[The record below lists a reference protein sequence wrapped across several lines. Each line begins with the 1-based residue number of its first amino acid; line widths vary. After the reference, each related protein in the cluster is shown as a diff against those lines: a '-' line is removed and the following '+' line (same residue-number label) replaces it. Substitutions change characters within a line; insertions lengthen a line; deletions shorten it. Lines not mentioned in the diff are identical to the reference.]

1 MEERVHQKNDAPFF
15 ESKLNFSILRLSKL
29 IFWENIEERKLYNM
43 GHFKEDIIINQLKD
57 PKTRRKAF
65 EIMVNQYS
73 EKLYWQIRRI
83 VNFHDDAD
91 DVLQNTF
98 LKAWTNIESFR
109 NDSKLY
115 TWLSRIAINESLS
128 YVAKQKNNISI
139 DQEELGL
146 AERLESDKYFDGNET
161 QAMLQEAV
169 AQLPDKQKAVF
180 NLKYF
185 QEMKYE
191 DISQVFGTSVGAL
204 KASYHLAVKKIED
217 YFNKHD

>member
-1 MEERVHQKNDAPFF
+1 
-15 ESKLNFSILRLSKL
+15 
-29 IFWENIEERKLYNM
+29 M

-98 LKAWTNIESFR
+98 LKAWTNIDSFR

-217 YFNKHD
+217 YFNRHD

>member
-1 MEERVHQKNDAPFF
+1 MDDEQRHD
-15 ESKLNFSILRLSKL
+15 
-29 IFWENIEERKLYNM
+29 M
-43 GHFKEDIIINQLKD
+43 GTFNEDIIISQLRD

-65 EIMVNQYS
+65 ESVVNQYS

-98 LKAWTNIESFR
+98 LKAWTNIDSFR

-128 YVAKQKNNISI
+128 YVSKQKATISM
-139 DQEELGL
+139 DNEDLNL
-146 AERLESDKYFDGNET
+146 AERLESDNYFDGDET

-169 AQLPDKQKAVF
+169 DQLPDKQKAVF

-204 KASYHLAVKKIED
+204 KASYHLAVKKIEE
-217 YFNKHD
+217 YFNNHD

>member
-1 MEERVHQKNDAPFF
+1 MEAEQRHDMGTFN
-15 ESKLNFSILRLSKL
+15 
-29 IFWENIEERKLYNM
+29 EE
-43 GHFKEDIIINQLKD
+43 IIISQLRD
-57 PKTRRKAF
+57 QKTRRKAF
-65 EIMVNQYS
+65 ESVVNQYS

-98 LKAWTNIESFR
+98 LKAWSNIDSFR

-128 YVAKQKNNISI
+128 FVSKQKTTISM
-139 DQEELGL
+139 DNEELNL
-146 AERLESDKYFDGNET
+146 AERLESDNYFDGDET

-169 AQLPDKQKAVF
+169 DQLPDKQKAVF

-204 KASYHLAVKKIED
+204 KASYKKKKKKIEE
-217 YFNKHD
+217 YFNNHD

>member
-1 MEERVHQKNDAPFF
+1 
-15 ESKLNFSILRLSKL
+15 
-29 IFWENIEERKLYNM
+29 M

>member
-1 MEERVHQKNDAPFF
+1 MGTFNEE
-15 ESKLNFSILRLSKL
+15 
-29 IFWENIEERKLYNM
+29 
-43 GHFKEDIIINQLKD
+43 IIISQLKD

-65 EIMVNQYS
+65 ESVVGQYS

-98 LKAWTNIESFR
+98 IKAWTNIDSFR

-128 YVAKQKNNISI
+128 YVAKQKTNISI
-139 DQEELGL
+139 DNEDINL
-146 AERLESDKYFDGNET
+146 AERLESDNYFDGDET
-161 QAMLQEAV
+161 AAMLQEAV
-169 AQLPDKQKAVF
+169 DQLPEKQKAVF
-180 NLKYF
+180 TLKYF

-191 DISQVFGTSVGAL
+191 DMSQIFGTSVGAL
-204 KASYHLAVKKIED
+204 KASYHLAVKKIEE
-217 YFNKHD
+217 YFNNHD

>member
-1 MEERVHQKNDAPFF
+1 MGNFNEET
-15 ESKLNFSILRLSKL
+15 
-29 IFWENIEERKLYNM
+29 
-43 GHFKEDIIINQLKD
+43 IINQLRD

-65 EIMVNQYS
+65 ESVVNQYS

-98 LKAWTNIESFR
+98 LKAWTNIDSFR

-128 YVAKQKNNISI
+128 YVSKLKATISM
-139 DQEELGL
+139 DNEELNL
-146 AERLESDKYFDGNET
+146 AERLESDNYFDGDET

-169 AQLPDKQKAVF
+169 DQLPDKQKAVF

-191 DISQVFGTSVGAL
+191 DISQIFGTSVGAL
-204 KASYHLAVKKIED
+204 KASYHLAVKKIEE
-217 YFNKHD
+217 YFNSHDWNSLPESWKPYFSAIET